1 MTPAM
6 QIALTATPLAAYFY
20 ALGVFHS
27 GRSPRMVA
35 GPVDVALLAFGLGGL
50 VAFGPFGRAVLG
62 RVVGVDVGWVAWS
75 IWVGVVILWAFVLSG
90 SAMLKVTVYHVSP
103 EDLEQAVREALGKLE
118 GRFVDTLNGYEDP
131 KRGAG
136 LRVKSIR
143 LLRSGSVEAYGQSPG
158 GADPRAEAPAQSRAR
173 RAPSASLGRLAH
185 DVRPGLPHD
194 AGARL
199 RLLPGESPSEG
210 SAPGLHAVDSLVV
223 IRNPH
228 PSADRLE
235 TIPVG
240 RVPSSVSED
249 APRLHH
255 RRRSRC
261 VFADARRHPTGI
273 EIW

>member
-75 IWVGVVILWAFVLSG
+75 IWVGVVILWALVLAG
-90 SAMLKVTVYHVSP
+90 SAVLKVTVYHVNP
-103 EDLEQAVREALGKLE
+103 EDLDRAVREALGKLE

-143 LLRSGSVEAYGQSPG
+143 LLRSGSVEAYGQSPEELIHELKPKLKATLDG
-158 GADPRAEAPAQSRAR
+158 LPQRASGVSHAMFGLACLTMLVPVSSFFLANPRAQEALRAFMH
-173 RAPSASLGRLAH
+173 SLR
-185 DVRPGLPHD
+185 
-194 AGARL
+194 
-199 RLLPGESPSEG
+199 
-210 SAPGLHAVDSLVV
+210 
-223 IRNPH
+223 
-228 PSADRLE
+228 
-235 TIPVG
+235 
-240 RVPSSVSED
+240 
-249 APRLHH
+249 
-255 RRRSRC
+255 
-261 VFADARRHPTGI
+261 
-273 EIW
+273 WW